1 MLGTQFTMARS
12 CKAPPAPLLFL
23 FLSRAVSLSASSSS
37 KGRAADRAF
46 LGRYNDGTQMRYKR
60 ERPKVVQHPVNG
72 DIIAIANGIGV
83 EILDS
88 FAPGNDSAC
97 SLVLATPPVVK

>member
-1 MLGTQFTMARS
+1 MARS
-12 CKAPPAPLLFL
+12 CKAPPSPSCFSFSLERSPSLLL
-23 FLSRAVSLSASSSS
+23 LRPKA
-37 KGRAADRAF
+37 GRLIAF

-60 ERPKVVQHPVNG
+60 ERPKVVQNSVNG